1 MAKIYA
7 IANQKGGVGKST
19 TCLCLATGLTEEA
32 NRKVLMIDLDPQAG
46 LTTSLGLHPE
56 SFARTIYDVLINP
69 EEIPLSSVII
79 PTKIP
84 NVSLAPANLD
94 LAGAEVELFGE
105 IGWDRVLRE
114 VLEPIQAM
122 FDYIFADCPPSL
134 GILTTNALMAAE
146 QVIVPV
152 QSEYLALRGLKQ
164 LHDIINKVRKKGN
177 PILRTKILRTM
188 HNPRTIHSQ
197 EVAEEVKKIF
207 GNQVYESIIKRTIK
221 FADSTLAGEPIL
233 LYAKDSDAAH
243 AYRSLAKEVLAEY
256 E

>member
-19 TCLCLATGLTEEA
+19 TCFCLATGLSEEGGK
-32 NRKVLMIDLDPQAG
+32 RVLMVDLDPQAG

-56 SFARTIYDVLINP
+56 SLLRTVYNALVNP
-69 EEIPLSSVII
+69 EEVALASVII

-105 IGWDRVLRE
+105 IGWDRAFKEILFPV
-114 VLEPIQAM
+114 QNDY
-122 FDYIFADCPPSL
+122 DYILADCPPSL

-146 QVIVPV
+146 QVIIPV

-164 LHDIINKVRKKGN
+164 LHDIIHKVRKKGN
-177 PILRTKILRTM
+177 PILMAKILRTM

-197 EVAEEVKKIF
+197 EVAEEIKNIF
-207 GNQVYESIIKRTIK
+207 GSQVYEAIIKRTIK

-233 LYAKDSDAAH
+233 IYAKDSDAAH
-243 AYRSLAKEVLAEY
+243 AYRSLAREVLVEN